1 MDPNGTP
8 PAEVPSAE
16 TFLPTPV
23 PLPAPPAA
31 AVLATA
37 AAADAAPTPPE
48 ALPLL
53 LWKKLSLWKKMPLAP
68 LQIGLKMYEIDAFV
82 L

>member
-23 PLPAPPAA
+23 PLPAPAAA
-31 AVLATA
+31 AVFAIA
-37 AAADAAPTPPE
+37 AAPDVAPTPPE
-48 ALPLL
+48 ALPL
-53 LWKKLSLWKKMPLAP
+53 LWKKLSLWKKMPPPAP